1 MSICEGSCY
10 CSLMS
15 RDTRQFAS
23 FLVVLLVPSALAGV
37 VIDTRWG
44 QQNAWLIFA
53 VWLAAILGGT
63 GFIIDGKKGAADS
76 IIGTGRA
83 WLITLSVGLLIGSL
97 AAAKF
102 GHSL

>member
-1 MSICEGSCY
+1 
-10 CSLMS
+10 MS
-15 RDTRQFAS
+15 RDARQF
-23 FLVVLLVPSALAGV
+23 LLFMSILLIPSAIAGAA
-37 VIDTRWG
+37 IDTRLG

-53 VWLAAILGGT
+53 VWLAVILGGV
-63 GFIIDGKKGAADS
+63 GFVIDGKRGAADS

-97 AAAKF
+97 VAAKF

>member
-1 MSICEGSCY
+1 M
-10 CSLMS
+10 MD
-15 RDTRQFAS
+15 RK
-23 FLVVLLVPSALAGV
+23 FLPFIAVLLVPSALAGAA
-37 VIDTRWG
+37 IDTHVG
-44 QQNAWLIFA
+44 KENGWLIFL
-53 VWLAAILGGT
+53 VWLAVILGGI
-63 GFIIDGKKGAADS
+63 GFVVDGKKGATDS